1 MKKSMILIALLLAI
15 VSVGAVFAAANDTDL
30 SNGTGSED
38 TGVPDAP
45 EVNETG
51 DNETADDSPA
61 GEPNTNTTN
70 TTGNVTNDTNI
81 SAAGEPVKAPVENT
95 LAETGLPI
103 VALVLVVLAAVGV
116 YRRK

>member
-1 MKKSMILIALLLAI
+1 MILIALLLAI
-15 VSVGAVFAAANDTDL
+15 VSVGAVFAAANDTDV
-30 SNGTGSED
+30 SNGTDSED
-38 TGVPDAP
+38 TDVP
-45 EVNETG
+45 EVPVANETV
-51 DNETADDSPA
+51 DNETADDSSA
-61 GEPNTNTTN
+61 GGEATTNTTN

>member
-15 VSVGAVFAAANDTDL
+15 VSVGAVFAADNDTNVTNNQTTDV
-30 SNGTGSED
+30 T
-38 TGVPDAP
+38 P
-45 EVNETG
+45 EVNQTV
-51 DNETADDSPA
+51 DNTTSDDNPA
-61 GEPNTNTTN
+61 GEITTNVTN
-70 TTGNVTNDTNI
+70 TTGNVTNDTNV
-81 SAAGEPVKAPVENT
+81 SAAGEPVKEPVKPIENT